1 MKPILDVCCGSKMF
15 YFDKSNPNVVFM
27 DCRELEDTLCDGR
40 KLKIKPDV
48 IGDFRNIPFPDS
60 TFHLVVFDPPHLIK
74 VGDNSWLAKKYGKL
88 TDTWPSDIKRGFS
101 ECMRV
106 LKPYGTLI
114 FKWNEQQIRL
124 SEILKNIDYK
134 PVFGNKRANTHWLVF
149 MKGGGVH
156 KIVEKKILPKYFDAV
171 IHDKKKFE
179 ICKDEDDLRIG
190 DAVILKEWNGEKYT
204 GREVGRNIVYILR
217 DAPEYGLM
225 PGYVIFGW

>member
-27 DCRELEDTLCDGR
+27 DCRKLEDTLCDGR

-88 TDTWPSDIKRGFS
+88 TDTCPSDIKRGFS

-149 MKGGGVH
+149 MKGGG
-156 KIVEKKILPKYFDAV
+156 IDA
-171 IHDKKKFE
+171 
-179 ICKDEDDLRIG
+179 
-190 DAVILKEWNGEKYT
+190 
-204 GREVGRNIVYILR
+204 
-217 DAPEYGLM
+217 
-225 PGYVIFGW
+225 